1 MGYES
6 PLKSLTVRRIIVY
19 LTLGI
24 AAGLLTLI
32 FYELAE
38 QLLED
43 ELVAFDDMVLYYLQ
57 QWAGSSGAVVMTM
70 RGITRLGDGIV
81 QTLLCLI
88 VCATLWLRG
97 SRRNSVMLA
106 LCLGGGWVLNYMLK
120 AWFGRERPEQEFLVD
135 AAGFSF
141 PSGHAMVSICFYGML
156 GYLLYRQLRCRT
168 RASWLFPAAAVCLAI
183 AIGVSRVYLGV
194 HYASDVIAG
203 LAAGGIWLISCIIS
217 LKLLRLYR

>member
-1 MGYES
+1 MPRVYNS
-6 PLKSLTVRRIIVY
+6 PTVRRIIVY
-19 LTLGI
+19 LALGI
-24 AAGLLTLI
+24 TAGLLTLI

-57 QWAGSSGAVVMTM
+57 QWAGSSDAVVMMM

-81 QTLLCLI
+81 QTLLCVI
-88 VCATLWLRG
+88 VCAVLWLRG
-97 SRRNSVMLA
+97 SRRNSTMLA
-106 LCLGGGWVLNYMLK
+106 LCLSGGWVLNYTLK
-120 AWFGRERPEQEFLVD
+120 AWFGRERPGHEFLVD

-156 GYLLYRQLRCRT
+156 GYLLYRRLRGRWPV
-168 RASWLFPAAAVCLAI
+168 SWLFPAAALSLAI